1 MIWQAS
7 GGRVIRRINRLWGSP
22 GRRGSDTHRFLGA
35 RAHPPEALNA
45 SGVAAL
51 GAPPAGPPEPLAGA
65 PAPAGGDPGLPNEAP
80 HFFIAAWNCARVTP
94 AGSACGP
101 AGPPPDD
108 APLPEEDAS
117 VTPSF
122 WRQAVSD
129 ADPAGGP
136 PGASGRS
143 AGSSGTQGGTSGTLA
158 FLSGST
164 LYVTNSAGNTIR
176 VETTSGTSVT
186 KTVKATVS
194 AIRPGEDVTV
204 TGSTSTGG
212 AITAGSI
219 SVGALTGAGFASAGK
234 STAAAA
240 SGSTLFGAG

>member
-1 MIWQAS
+1 MPVDQDIRTAEHDDRITADEPADTSSGDVGQLYEEEEDRPRRRPRQRLLAPVPAALLAVILLACGFIAGVHVQKQQGSSASTGATGGARSFGSAAS
-7 GGRVIRRINRLWGSP
+7 GP
-22 GRRGSDTHRFLGA
+22 T
-35 RAHPPEALNA
+35 
-45 SGVAAL
+45 
-51 GAPPAGPPEPLAGA
+51 
-65 PAPAGGDPGLPNEAP
+65 
-80 HFFIAAWNCARVTP
+80 
-94 AGSACGP
+94 
-101 AGPPPDD
+101 
-108 APLPEEDAS
+108 
-117 VTPSF
+117 
-122 WRQAVSD
+122 
-129 ADPAGGP
+129 GGP

-143 AGSSGTQGGTSGTLA
+143 AGSSGTQGGASGTLA

-176 VETTSGTSVT
+176 VKTTSGTSVT